1 MNQDD
6 RRQPN
11 PSLDRTAE
19 VFNLGDPLSVI
30 GVIVELPFL
39 DLDNGDVLFA
49 KAAQLVDGAKD
60 PVEVFPVVSWRGQ
73 AAPLRSAPP
82 SSTTWRP
89 FPMLAQSTGSM

>member
-1 MNQDD
+1 MNQNG
-6 RRQPN
+6 RRQLN
-11 PSLDRTAE
+11 LSLDRMAE
-19 VFNLGDPLSVI
+19 FFDLGDPLSVI

-39 DLDNGDVLFA
+39 DLGNRDVLLA
-49 KAAQLVDGAKD
+49 EAAQLVDGAKD
-60 PVEVFPVVSWRGQ
+60 PVEVSPSCRDGGQ